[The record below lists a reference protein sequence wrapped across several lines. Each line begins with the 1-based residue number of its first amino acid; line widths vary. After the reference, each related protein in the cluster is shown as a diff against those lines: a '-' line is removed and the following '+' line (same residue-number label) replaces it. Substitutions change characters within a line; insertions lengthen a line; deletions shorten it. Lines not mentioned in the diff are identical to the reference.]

1 MKKGQTSVRDG
12 IEDFLCPFI
21 DMLITQGANGSFS
34 HKGTMANDVRGL
46 KAGVKYPYYAPCT
59 VKCVRVTSAANG
71 EATWQSVNKVRF
83 SNGRIDYATFE
94 TCHDNTFNAKVGMIV
109 KQGQQL
115 GNMGDRG
122 GATGVHCHIQI
133 SQGKSTTFKKNE
145 FGILTF
151 ANEYDTDDCYF
162 MDNTNI
168 MNMASANWK
177 YLKDVPVKEEKE
189 WDVGNY
195 EILVPKILRLS
206 PKIIETNKCKVKTID
221 SYTKT
226 LLTSDKPNNI
236 AKFKIGVVI
245 PIHEIIKEKNG
256 RIWGRYF
263 NTYLVLCNQ
272 DGTSQA
278 KRK

>member
-12 IEDFLCPFI
+12 IEDFLCPFT
-21 DMLITQGANGSFS
+21 DMYITQGANGSFS

-59 VKCVRVTSAANG
+59 VKCVRVTSTSNG

-83 SNGRIDYATFE
+83 SNGIIDYATFE

-151 ANEYDTDDCYF
+151 AYSTILGWNYYGRNCCRYIFGHKSLPVYQALWIAVIFVGTILTEGVIWTIADILNAAMVLPNMLAVLWLRKEMVEDT
-162 MDNTNI
+162 
-168 MNMASANWK
+168 K
-177 YLKDVPVKEEKE
+177 YYLDGNRLEEE
-189 WDVGNY
+189 D
-195 EILVPKILRLS
+195 
-206 PKIIETNKCKVKTID
+206 
-221 SYTKT
+221 
-226 LLTSDKPNNI
+226 PNLI
-236 AKFKIGVVI
+236 
-245 PIHEIIKEKNG
+245 
-256 RIWGRYF
+256 
-263 NTYLVLCNQ
+263 
-272 DGTSQA
+272 
-278 KRK
+278 